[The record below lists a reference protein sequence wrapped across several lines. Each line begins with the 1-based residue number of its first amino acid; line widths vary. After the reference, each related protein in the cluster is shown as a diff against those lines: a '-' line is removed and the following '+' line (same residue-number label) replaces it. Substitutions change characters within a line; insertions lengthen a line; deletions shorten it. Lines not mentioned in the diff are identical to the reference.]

1 MTEKELENQILD
13 WLKSVGVM
21 AWKNQSVGIFDQKRG
36 IYRKPNN
43 KHHIKGTSDILG
55 IMPNGQFL
63 AIECKAPLKNPRSDE
78 RLFVLASPEQ
88 QDFILRVCKSGGLA
102 FVADRLEVVKSKLD
116 VIANMAESKSRGRL
130 PIH

>member
-1 MTEKELENQILD
+1 MTEKEVENQILD
-13 WLKSVGVM
+13 WLKSVGIM

-55 IMPNGQFL
+55 VMPNGQFL
-63 AIECKAPLKNPRSDE
+63 SIEVKAPLKNPRSDE

-102 FVADRLEVVKSKLD
+102 FVADRLEVVKSKIDLTSSYAL
-116 VIANMAESKSRGRL
+116 VKSNQ
-130 PIH
+130 H